1 MNDEVSSILND
12 NQSFENSNSFW
23 LRHSPENYLMWN
35 IAGQNRPRSQV
46 QYRNE
51 FNEIQDRQARTE
63 EHAHPHHS
71 LVIHQVKDILS
82 NLEVAVL
89 EMKVSTAFLLF

>member
-1 MNDEVSSILND
+1 MRFQSLIIDVSRIQRLRS
-12 NQSFENSNSFW
+12 
-23 LRHSPENYLMWN
+23 RHSPENYLVRN

-89 EMKVSTAFLLF
+89 EMKDSTVFSLL